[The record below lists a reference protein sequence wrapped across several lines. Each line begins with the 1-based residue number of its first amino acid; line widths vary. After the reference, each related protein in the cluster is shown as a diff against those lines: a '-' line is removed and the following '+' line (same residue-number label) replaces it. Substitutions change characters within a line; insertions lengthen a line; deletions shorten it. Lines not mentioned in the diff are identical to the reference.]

1 MQRFQYN
8 LIRRACSEVRNAE
21 MQHEEWEG
29 KPSQKKKKHFQNA
42 VFQIKVNLIEVQVAY
57 TRNAIYLCKIEQ

>member
-29 KPSQKKKKHFQNA
+29 KPSQKKKTLSECR

>member
-29 KPSQKKKKHFQNA
+29 KPSQKKKHSQNA

>member
-1 MQRFQYN
+1 
-8 LIRRACSEVRNAE
+8 

-29 KPSQKKKKHFQNA
+29 KPSQKKKHFQNA

>member
-1 MQRFQYN
+1 M
-8 LIRRACSEVRNAE
+8 RN
-21 MQHEEWEG
+21 G
-29 KPSQKKKKHFQNA
+29 KANQAKKKKHFQNA